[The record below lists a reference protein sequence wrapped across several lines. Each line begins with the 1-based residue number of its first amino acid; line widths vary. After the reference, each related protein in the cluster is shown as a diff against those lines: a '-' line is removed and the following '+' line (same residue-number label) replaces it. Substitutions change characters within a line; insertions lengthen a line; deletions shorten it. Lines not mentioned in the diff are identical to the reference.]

1 MSLLRLILT
10 EADSQHRDQLLLM
23 LADGRPTPLICV
35 ENDGE
40 HLLRT
45 LRQRSVDAVIV
56 SDSLP
61 DHDVFSLIR
70 GMAPNLLNC
79 PVIVVSHRQD
89 QAAAVRCFRGGV
101 ADFIPLH
108 EALTPG
114 TLWRV
119 VTQAVLTYRRRTSE
133 RRCSERR
140 QSILR
145 RVADTDAMT
154 GLFNRRY
161 FRQCGEKRLW
171 AGDRRQYL
179 AVNLIDIDQFKQ
191 INDTRGHAAG
201 DVMIGAVAKE
211 IRRHCQPADLPFRW
225 GGDEFLVLRYA
236 SDLCE
241 AWIWAE
247 RLRTAVGRLELT
259 HADSPL
265 KVTLS
270 IGVAMVDSRKFDEKA
285 VEQTDQMLYLAKRC
299 GRDRVCTQE
308 MMRVISA
315 ADRVTRDAG
324 LDVEQRRM
332 ELLRREG
339 GRLGP
344 AQWNHL
350 TEHSRITGQLA
361 WQLGRI
367 LQWHGERALEARR
380 VGLLHDVGKFVMPEV
395 LLGKASPLN
404 VEEWA
409 IMSQTPRWSAIV
421 AEHLGASSVVIDAL
435 KELTGDTEP
444 AAKSGGERRAMV
456 GVARVADALAAM
468 LGGRPY
474 RPAVSFAE
482 ALNELRGG
490 RGKMFDP
497 EIVEAAHF
505 VSPPNITSPKPAI
518 PPAIAA

>member
-1 MSLLRLILT
+1 MAPLRLILT
-10 EADSQHRDQLLLM
+10 EADSQHRDRLLLM
-23 LADGRPTPLICV
+23 LADGQPTPLICV

-45 LRQRSVDAVIV
+45 LRQCGVDAVIV

-61 DHDVFSLIR
+61 DYDVFSLIR
-70 GMAPNLLNC
+70 RMAPNLLNC
-79 PVIVVSHRQD
+79 PVIVVSHRED

-114 TLWRV
+114 VLWRV
-119 VTQAVLTYRRRTSE
+119 VTQAVLSHRRRTSE
-133 RRCSERR
+133 RRCGERR
-140 QSILR
+140 QRILR

-191 INDTRGHAAG
+191 VNDTRGHAAG

-247 RLRTAVGRLELT
+247 RLRAAVGRLEMT
-259 HADSPL
+259 HGDRPL

-270 IGVAMVDSRKFDEKA
+270 IGVAMVSSREFDEKA
-285 VEQTDQMLYLAKRC
+285 VEQTDQMLYLAKQC

-344 AQWNHL
+344 VQWNHL
-350 TEHSRITGQLA
+350 TEHSQMAGQLA
-361 WQLGRI
+361 WQLGRT
-367 LQWHGERALEARR
+367 LQWPGERTLEARR
-380 VGLLHDVGKFVMPEV
+380 AGLLHDIGKFVMPEV

-409 IMSQTPRWSAIV
+409 IMSQTPWWSAIV
-421 AEHLGASSVVIDAL
+421 AGHLGASPGVTDAL
-435 KELTGDTEP
+435 KELTGNTEH
-444 AAKSGGERRAMV
+444 AAESGAERRAMA
-456 GVARVADALAAM
+456 GVTRVADALASM
-468 LGGRPY
+468 LAGRTY
-474 RPAVSFAE
+474 RPAMSFAE
-482 ALNELRGG
+482 ALGQLRQE

-505 VSPPNITSPKPAI
+505 ISPPNITSRKTAA